1 MKVVSE
7 QRPNISEGKST
18 EDISRTCQSS
28 RDSKCED
35 WGRNV
40 SVVFKEQQGGQC
52 TWSQVSKGYN
62 KRWGQRENLGPEHV
76 QSCKSL

>member
-7 QRPNISEGKST
+7 QRPNISEGKSN
-18 EDISRTCQSS
+18 EDISRTFQSS

-40 SVVFKEQQGGQC
+40 SVVFKEQQGE
-52 TWSQVSKGYN
+52 VSVPEAKWARGII
-62 KRWGQRENLGPEHV
+62 RDEARE
-76 QSCKSL
+76 KI